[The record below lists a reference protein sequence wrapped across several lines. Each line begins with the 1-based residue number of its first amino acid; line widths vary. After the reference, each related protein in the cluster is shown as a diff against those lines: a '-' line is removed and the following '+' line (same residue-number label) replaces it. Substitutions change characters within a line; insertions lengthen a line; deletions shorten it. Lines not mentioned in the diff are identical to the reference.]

1 MSLGQ
6 RGACSYG
13 AFPRACPTVRGPRGA
28 PTARR
33 GRTLRPCLLR
43 GLKSQQEAAAGTR
56 LLRSALRGNWGRFT
70 VKEPSWPSWEARE
83 CTNPGAWNHQAPAS
97 ASVAGTRSCWREAG
111 NWDLSTPPAG
121 NHLWVISERLA
132 QRAEPLVSDTCPA
145 ERRPKGLLR
154 CTTSAL

>member
-1 MSLGQ
+1 MVCAFCVMFLKNPFSYLSCTLFWWMFCFISLMNVCG
-6 RGACSYG
+6 SL
-13 AFPRACPTVRGPRGA
+13 
-28 PTARR
+28 
-33 GRTLRPCLLR
+33 RT
-43 GLKSQQEAAAGTR
+43 AAGTR

-97 ASVAGTRSCWREAG
+97 ASLAGTRSCWREAG